1 MLYGSE
7 IWGIFDAKKLNKLKD
22 SYLYKICNNFVSEKV
37 HMKICKYGLEVNRRS
52 TNLAAIGEL
61 GRYPL
66 YLEVLLNM
74 IKYWARLTKLDT
86 NVTVLQLK
94 L

>member
-1 MLYGSE
+1 M
-7 IWGIFDAKKLNKLKD
+7 
-22 SYLYKICNNFVSEKV
+22 
-37 HMKICKYGLEVNRRS
+37 CKYGLEVNRRS
-52 TNLAAIGEL
+52 TNLAVIGEL
-61 GRYPL
+61 GRYPF

>member
-1 MLYGSE
+1 
-7 IWGIFDAKKLNKLKD
+7 
-22 SYLYKICNNFVSEKV
+22 
-37 HMKICKYGLEVNRRS
+37 MKICKYGLEVNRRS
-52 TNLAAIGEL
+52 TNLAVIGEL